1 MFTGEQ
7 FASYGHMQRAFE
19 AYYRLQEVEAK
30 ALQREDAEECVRLA
44 MEECRTSIPFPEYP
58 HSRLMLVEAV
68 AHLKRACKLY
78 KGYQDLQ
85 TYKAHTLRSP
95 LYCDF
100 LY

>member
-1 MFTGEQ
+1 LFTGEQ

-44 MEECRTSIPFPEYP
+44 MEDCRTSTPFPEYP

-68 AHLKRACKLY
+68 AHLIQRVPGFANVQGTHSQKSSIL
-78 KGYQDLQ
+78 
-85 TYKAHTLRSP
+85 
-95 LYCDF
+95 
-100 LY
+100 